1 MPSSR
6 ELATPRLRQHHG
18 RRIRA
23 HTNSPATGR
32 SSSPFFQ
39 TRQSTPVYR
48 RRSARL
54 QEQQRSGDPH
64 SPAIELSNGKNKTA
78 GISNTVSSMNSRH
91 SSSPPTVQEF
101 HARQREVENAR
112 VQFSDF
118 KDAQR
123 VRFTCPICLRLAV
136 KPRVTGCGHIFC
148 GECLMQ
154 QRNYCVQNGGLMRC
168 GAEIDALA
176 EGSLD
181 AERSSFVWFSS
192 YESL

>member
-1 MPSSR
+1 MPSGR
-6 ELATPRLRQHHG
+6 EVATPRSRQYYG
-18 RRIRA
+18 RRIRTRSSTR
-23 HTNSPATGR
+23 TNSPTTGH
-32 SSSPFFQ
+32 SSSLFIQ
-39 TRQSTPVYR
+39 TRQSTPVYQ

-54 QEQQRSGDPH
+54 QEQQRAGDP
-64 SPAIELSNGKNKTA
+64 PAIVSSNGENITSE
-78 GISNTVSSMNSRH
+78 I
-91 SSSPPTVQEF
+91 EF
-101 HARQREVENAR
+101 QAWQREVENTR
-112 VQFSDF
+112 VQFSNF

-136 KPRVTGCGHIFC
+136 KPRI
-148 GECLMQ
+148 ECLMQ
-154 QRNYCVQNGGLMRC
+154 QRNYSVQNGSLMRC